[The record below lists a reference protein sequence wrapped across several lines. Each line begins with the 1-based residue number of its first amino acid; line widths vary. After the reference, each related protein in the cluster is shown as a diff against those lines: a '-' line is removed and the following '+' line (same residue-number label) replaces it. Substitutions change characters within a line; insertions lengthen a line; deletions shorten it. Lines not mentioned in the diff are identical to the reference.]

1 MLCPESGLVVVAS
14 SRKVRSK
21 VQPNAV
27 KHCTGRLYIFLL
39 ALKLY
44 HLVYRTLGQGIR
56 FHMHRRNSVDEIS
69 HELYAVLQA
78 SALHD
83 IKLHSRQVP

>member
-21 VQPNAV
+21 VHSNAV

-44 HLVYRTLGQGIR
+44 HLVYALWVRESGFIMHPGVTVLMRSPMSFTLYCR
-56 FHMHRRNSVDEIS
+56 LLPSMT
-69 HELYAVLQA
+69 
-78 SALHD
+78 
-83 IKLHSRQVP
+83 